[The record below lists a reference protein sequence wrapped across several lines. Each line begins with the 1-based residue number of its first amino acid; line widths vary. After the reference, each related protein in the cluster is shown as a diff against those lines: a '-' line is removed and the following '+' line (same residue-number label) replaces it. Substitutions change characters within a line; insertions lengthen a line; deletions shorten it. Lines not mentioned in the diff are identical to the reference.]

1 MKCENCGSDFT
12 FWMALKQGTPF
23 RFKCSKC
30 KARYKVSTPR
40 MKLIFCVLFMLSIG
54 LSIGVGF
61 GAANL
66 GDVLLIPFFFFM
78 IGSWL
83 LFEILI
89 YRYISTHGT
98 FTRIGISEHSSKDNV
113 SKDRT

>member
-40 MKLIFCVLFMLSIG
+40 MKLIFLCFIHAV
-54 LSIGVGF
+54 
-61 GAANL
+61 
-66 GDVLLIPFFFFM
+66 
-78 IGSWL
+78 
-83 LFEILI
+83 
-89 YRYISTHGT
+89 YRVEYRGW
-98 FTRIGISEHSSKDNV
+98 FWSS
-113 SKDRT
+113 